1 MKNIKKWQKKLYY
14 SKTQAFKNY
23 LENRNN
29 NINYVN
35 NKFGDYDAFIYPKIK
50 DEVVKLTN
58 IDKNLRSFDSFAL

>member
-14 SKTQAFKNY
+14 SKTQAFKIY

-35 NKFGDYDAFIYPKIK
+35 NKFGDYMLLFIQQLKMK
-50 DEVVKLTN
+50 
-58 IDKNLRSFDSFAL
+58 